1 MLNYFT
7 PSMSYD
13 ILNIREARACYMLEI
28 YTNIKKR
35 RKELGYTQTELANKL
50 GYADKSMIA
59 KIEKGQIDLPQSKIM
74 AFAKALETDAR
85 ILMGDDGIVTDK
97 QPTYNVF
104 ISTNEKNLLDIYRDL
119 DDKGQHTVDTVARME
134 LDRVKHKKVD

>member
-1 MLNYFT
+1 
-7 PSMSYD
+7 
-13 ILNIREARACYMLEI
+13 MLEI

-59 KIEKGQIDLPQSKIM
+59 KIEKGQIDLSQSKIM

-85 ILMGDDGIVTDK
+85 ILMGNDGIVTDK
-97 QPTYNVF
+97 QPTCNVF
-104 ISTNEKNLLDIYRDL
+104 VSTNEKNLLDLYRVL
-119 DDKGQHTVDTVARME
+119 DDKGQHTVDTVAQME
-134 LDRVKHKKVD
+134 YERVKGGSTATNKK

>member
-1 MLNYFT
+1 
-7 PSMSYD
+7 
-13 ILNIREARACYMLEI
+13 MLEI

-104 ISTNEKNLLDIYRDL
+104 VSTNEKNLLDIYRVL
-119 DDKGQHTVDTVARME
+119 DDKGQHTVDTVTQME
-134 LDRVKHKKVD
+134 YERVKGGSTAILKK

>member
-1 MLNYFT
+1 
-7 PSMSYD
+7 
-13 ILNIREARACYMLEI
+13 MLEI

-59 KIEKGQIDLPQSKIM
+59 KIEKGQIDLSQSKIM

-85 ILMGDDGIVTDK
+85 ILMGNDGIVTDK
-97 QPTYNVF
+97 QPTCNVF
-104 ISTNEKNLLDIYRDL
+104 VSTNEKNLLEIYRVL
-119 DDKGQHTVDTVARME
+119 DDKGQHTVDTVAQME
-134 LDRVKHKKVD
+134 YERVKGGSTATNKK

>member
-1 MLNYFT
+1 
-7 PSMSYD
+7 
-13 ILNIREARACYMLEI
+13 MLEI

-59 KIEKGQIDLPQSKIM
+59 KIEKGQIDLSQSKIM

-85 ILMGDDGIVTDK
+85 ILMGNDGIVTDK
-97 QPTYNVF
+97 QPTCNVF
-104 ISTNEKNLLDIYRDL
+104 VSTNEKNLLDLYRDL
-119 DDKGQHTVDTVARME
+119 DDKGQHTVDTVAQME
-134 LDRVKHKKVD
+134 YERVKGGSTATNKK

>member
-1 MLNYFT
+1 
-7 PSMSYD
+7 
-13 ILNIREARACYMLEI
+13 MLEI

-85 ILMGDDGIVTDK
+85 ILMGNDGIVTDK

-104 ISTNEKNLLDIYRDL
+104 VSTNEKNLLDIYRDL
-119 DDKGQHTVDTVARME
+119 DDKGQHTVDTVAKME
-134 LDRVKHKKVD
+134 YERVKGGSTATLKK

>member
-1 MLNYFT
+1 
-7 PSMSYD
+7 
-13 ILNIREARACYMLEI
+13 MLEI

-104 ISTNEKNLLDIYRDL
+104 VSTNEKNLLDIYRDL
-119 DDKGQHTVDTVARME
+119 DDKGQHTVDTVAQME
-134 LDRVKHKKVD
+134 YERVKGGSTATNKK

>member
-13 ILNIREARACYMLEI
+13 ILNIRKARGCYMLEI

-104 ISTNEKNLLDIYRDL
+104 VSTNEKNLLDIYRDL

-134 LDRVKHKKVD
+134 LDRVKGEK

>member
-1 MLNYFT
+1 
-7 PSMSYD
+7 
-13 ILNIREARACYMLEI
+13 MLEI

-50 GYADKSMIA
+50 GCADKSMIA

-74 AFAKALETDAR
+74 AFAKALETDTR

-104 ISTNEKNLLDIYRDL
+104 VSTNEKNLLDIYRDL

-134 LDRVKHKKVD
+134 LDRVKGDK

>member
-1 MLNYFT
+1 
-7 PSMSYD
+7 
-13 ILNIREARACYMLEI
+13 MLEI

>member
-13 ILNIREARACYMLEI
+13 ILNIRKARGCYMLEI

-104 ISTNEKNLLDIYRDL
+104 VSTNEKNLLDIYRDL

-134 LDRVKHKKVD
+134 LDRVKGDK

>member
-1 MLNYFT
+1 
-7 PSMSYD
+7 
-13 ILNIREARACYMLEI
+13 MLEI

-59 KIEKGQIDLPQSKIM
+59 KIEKGQIDLSQSKIM

-85 ILMGDDGIVTDK
+85 ILMGNDGIVTDK
-97 QPTYNVF
+97 QPTCNVF
-104 ISTNEKNLLDIYRDL
+104 VSTNEKNLLEIYRDL
-119 DDKGQHTVDTVARME
+119 DDKGQHTVDTVAQME
-134 LDRVKHKKVD
+134 YERVKKDNK

>member
-1 MLNYFT
+1 
-7 PSMSYD
+7 
-13 ILNIREARACYMLEI
+13 MLEI

-104 ISTNEKNLLDIYRDL
+104 VSTNEKNLLDIYRDL
-119 DDKGQHTVDTVARME
+119 DDKGQHTVDTVTQME
-134 LDRVKHKKVD
+134 YERVKGGSTATLKK

>member
-1 MLNYFT
+1 
-7 PSMSYD
+7 
-13 ILNIREARACYMLEI
+13 MLEI

-104 ISTNEKNLLDIYRDL
+104 VSTNEKNLLDIYRDL
-119 DDKGQHTVDTVARME
+119 DDKGQHTVDTVAHME